1 MDAAPMIIA
10 LDRTGTLEGFRDTL
24 LGVARAPEVT
34 TLLVL
39 AADGNDHVPATT
51 DPVLR
56 AARKP
61 VFGGV
66 FPQIVH
72 GREHLERGT
81 LVIGIAEH
89 VHATIVRGV
98 SDDALDLDRAVA
110 GAIDPSAGDALLV
123 VLVDGFSRRIGE
135 LVNALFQEFGLTMNY
150 LGGGAGSLS
159 MVQRPCLFTAEGML
173 QDAAL
178 LLQVARPNGVGVSH
192 GWQVVSEPL
201 KVTRAEH
208 TTVLELNHEP
218 ALDVYRR
225 IVEPLFGKP
234 FDVADFFEIAKG
246 FPFGIRKLDAEVV
259 VRDPVVI
266 APGGGLVCVGEVPE
280 GAFVHVL
287 RGESSRLVDAA
298 RHAGEL
304 ARTGLAGRGTPRLRV
319 LIDCISRVLFL
330 GDGFG
335 AELAAVDA
343 GDVPMVGALTIGEIA
358 NNGSDFLEFYNKTAV
373 VGLFGDA

>member
-1 MDAAPMIIA
+1 MIIA
-10 LDRTGTLEGFRDTL
+10 LDRTGTLDGFRDTL
-24 LGVARAPEVT
+24 LRVARSPEVT

-39 AADGNDHVPATT
+39 AADGNGHVPATT

-56 AARKP
+56 EARKP

-66 FPQIVH
+66 FPQVVH
-72 GREHLERGT
+72 GREHLDRGA
-81 LVIGIAEH
+81 LVIGIADH
-89 VHATIVRGV
+89 VHATVIRGV
-98 SDDALDLDRAVA
+98 SDEALDLDRAVA
-110 GAIDPSAGDALLV
+110 GAIDPAVADPLLV

-135 LVNALFQEFGLTMNY
+135 LVGALFQEYGLTMNY
-150 LGGGAGSLS
+150 IGGGAGSLS

-173 QDAAL
+173 EDAAL

-192 GWQVVSEPL
+192 GWQVISEPL

-225 IVEPLFGKP
+225 IVEPMSARA

-246 FPFGIRKLDAEVV
+246 FPFGIRKLDSEVV
-259 VRDPVVI
+259 VRDPVVV

-280 GAFVHVL
+280 GSFVHVL
-287 RGESSRLVDAA
+287 QGDAARLVGAA
-298 RHAGEL
+298 RHAGDL
-304 ARTGLAGRGTPRLRV
+304 ARAGLAGRGTPRLRV

-330 GDGFG
+330 GGGFG
-335 AELAAVDA
+335 EELAAVDA

-358 NNGSDFLEFYNKTAV
+358 NNGSEFLEFYNKTAV